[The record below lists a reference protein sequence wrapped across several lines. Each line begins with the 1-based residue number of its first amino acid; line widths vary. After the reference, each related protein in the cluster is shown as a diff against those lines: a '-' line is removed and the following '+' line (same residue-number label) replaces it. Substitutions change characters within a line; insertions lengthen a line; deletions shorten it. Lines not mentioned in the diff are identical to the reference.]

1 MLQERKRDITY
12 FVEHPVYS
20 NFKVDRIMAPVS
32 WFLILFILL
41 ILKIHFNLS
50 ISAQIP
56 SKNVNYS

>member
-1 MLQERKRDITY
+1 MLQERKRDITH

-20 NFKVDRIMAPVS
+20 DFKVDRIMAPVS

>member
-1 MLQERKRDITY
+1 MLQERKRDITH
-12 FVEHPVYS
+12 FEEHPVYS

>member
-1 MLQERKRDITY
+1 MLQERKRDITH
-12 FVEHPVYS
+12 FVEHLVYS